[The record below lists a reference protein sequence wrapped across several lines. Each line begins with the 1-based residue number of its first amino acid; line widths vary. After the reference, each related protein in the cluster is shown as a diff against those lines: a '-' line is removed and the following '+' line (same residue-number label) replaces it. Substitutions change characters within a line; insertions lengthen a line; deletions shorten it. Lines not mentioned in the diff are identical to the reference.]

1 MKTRRLAIAAV
12 AVFATAGLLAGCG
25 AKSGT
30 SAAASASPSPTVAP
44 KDALLAAAKPLA
56 TSSYQFTVKSP
67 DANGS
72 GAVDALNAVSKL
84 DATVTSDGATVKLN
98 LIRIKTDLWAKV
110 DAGALN
116 TVAGIQPD
124 KYEHID
130 LSTLKNPNLPL
141 DVTKGDTLDI
151 AALLASVNDVKT
163 SDGKTYTGT
172 VDLTKMSGVIAP
184 DSDTIKKAGAKAN
197 AIPFTATVDD
207 KGRLTDLKIDGSSI
221 DPSISLEVSFSN
233 FESAANVTAPDDSEV
248 VEAPAGV
255 LQMFQTS

>member
-1 MKTRRLAIAAV
+1 LKTRRLAIAAV
-12 AVFATAGLLAGCG
+12 AVFATAGLVAGC
-25 AKSGT
+25 ADKSGT
-30 SAAASASPSPTVAP
+30 AAGASASPSPTVAP
-44 KDALLAAAKPLA
+44 KDALLAAARPLA
-56 TSSYQFTVKSP
+56 TSSYQFTVKSV

-84 DATVTSDGATVKLN
+84 DATVTTDGATVKLN
-98 LIRIKTDLWAKV
+98 LIRIKDDMWAKV

-116 TVAGIQPD
+116 AVAGIQPD
-124 KYEHID
+124 KYAHVD
-130 LSTLKNPNLPL
+130 LSTLQNANLPL
-141 DVTKGDTLDI
+141 DTKGDALDI
-151 AALLASVNDVKT
+151 GQVLTSVNDVKT

-184 DSDTIKKAGAKAN
+184 DADTLKKAGAKAN

-221 DPSISLEVSFSN
+221 DPSISLEVAFSN

-255 LQMFQTS
+255 LQLFQKS